1 MKKLS
6 IILIPLTLVM
16 LLSAGCT
23 TATTEMSSPAPETS
37 AIAPSPTP
45 EAPVTSSSPSQEP
58 VTPIP
63 SPIPESPVLPSPPKQ
78 EPSVT
83 ASPPTQKATLTS
95 DLSLGTGMLEVYVTD
110 PPPPE
115 MDEIWVDIKNLEVH
129 KTGGNWT
136 SIAVDTEP
144 FDLRAIENIQQ
155 FLASQI
161 VETGKYTQ
169 IRLEV
174 NSVTIAVDGD
184 NYTAEVPSDKI
195 KLVGNF
201 EVTDND
207 TTEITLDFNGEKSV
221 LVTGKGEYIFKP
233 VIKLIVADKGK
244 PEKPGE
250 PEELEVSWSASA
262 NATAEL
268 SDEQARSGNESVHL
282 WTEGIEGTG
291 NEARII
297 IPMPEDTELG
307 DIESI
312 SWWVYAASG
321 YPPHIDITLDC
332 NEDTVVDNEDMLTAE
347 MNLNCVGA
355 PKSIATLAGE
365 ISYNSTWQQ
374 TFELSSGDGFGA
386 ITDNTTFWVTKMGSG
401 DLNAPSGTLEQWKSG
416 IVASDPESEMT
427 TPVISE
433 NTTVV
438 QLEIEVDNWVRQTDA
453 YVDDIEIIIDGV
465 TYTFSF

>member
-1 MKKLS
+1 M
-6 IILIPLTLVM
+6 I
-16 LLSAGCT
+16 
-23 TATTEMSSPAPETS
+23 
-37 AIAPSPTP
+37 
-45 EAPVTSSSPSQEP
+45 
-58 VTPIP
+58 
-63 SPIPESPVLPSPPKQ
+63 
-78 EPSVT
+78 
-83 ASPPTQKATLTS
+83 
-95 DLSLGTGMLEVYVTD
+95 EVYVTD

-136 SIAVDTEP
+136 SVAVDAEP
-144 FDLRAIENIQQ
+144 FDLKAIEGIQQ

-174 NSVTIAVDGD
+174 NSVTIVVGGD
-184 NYTAEVPSDKI
+184 NYTATVPSDKI

-201 EVTDND
+201 NVTDNN

-221 LVTGKGEYIFKP
+221 LVTGKGDYIFKP
-233 VIKLIVADKGK
+233 VIKLLVADKGK
-244 PEKPGE
+244 PITPVE
-250 PEELEVSWSASA
+250 PDELEASWDASD

-268 SDEQARSGNESVHL
+268 SDEQAHSGNKSVRL
-282 WTEGIEGTG
+282 WTEGIEGAG
-291 NEARII
+291 HEARIM

-374 TFELSSGDGFGA
+374 TFELTSGDGFSA
-386 ITDNTTFWVTKMGSG
+386 ITDDTVFWVTKMGSG
-401 DLNAPSGTLEQWKSG
+401 DQNAPSGTLAQWKSG
-416 IVASDPESEMT
+416 IVANDPESEMT

-433 NTTVV
+433 NTTVL

-453 YVDDIEIIIDGV
+453 YMDDIEIIIDGV
-465 TYTFSF
+465 TYTISF

>member
-16 LLSAGCT
+16 LLSAGCIQ
-23 TATTEMSSPAPETS
+23 ASPEISSPAPAPAVT
-37 AIAPSPTP
+37 APSPT
-45 EAPVTSSSPSQEP
+45 SK
-58 VTPIP
+58 
-63 SPIPESPVLPSPPKQ
+63 SPVLPSSPTPK
-78 EPSVT
+78 PSPAT
-83 ASPPTQKATLTS
+83 PSPTVKPILTNE
-95 DLSLGTGMLEVYVTD
+95 LSPGTGMIQVYVTD

-136 SIAVDTEP
+136 SVAIDTEP
-144 FDLRAIENIQQ
+144 FDLKAIEGIQQ

-174 NSVTIAVDGD
+174 NSVTIVVGGD

-201 EVTDND
+201 DVTDNN

-221 LVTGKGEYIFKP
+221 LVTGKGNYIFKP
-233 VIKLIVADKGK
+233 VIKLLVSDKGK
-244 PEKPGE
+244 PAKPVE
-250 PEELEVSWSASA
+250 PIELEASWEASD
-262 NATAEL
+262 NATAE
-268 SDEQARSGNESVHL
+268 SSTQQAHSGNESVHL
-282 WTEGIEGTG
+282 WTEGIETTG
-291 NEARII
+291 NEARIV
-297 IPMPEDTELG
+297 IPMPKKTELG

-332 NEDTVVDNEDMLTAE
+332 NEDTVVDDEDMLTAE

-365 ISYNSTWQQ
+365 ISYNSTWMQ
-374 TFELSSGDGFGA
+374 TFELTSGDGFSA

-401 DLNAPSGTLEQWKSG
+401 DQNAPWGTLGQWKSG
-416 IVASDPESEMT
+416 IVHEDPDTEMT

-465 TYTFSF
+465 TYTISF

>member
-1 MKKLS
+1 M
-6 IILIPLTLVM
+6 I
-16 LLSAGCT
+16 
-23 TATTEMSSPAPETS
+23 
-37 AIAPSPTP
+37 
-45 EAPVTSSSPSQEP
+45 
-58 VTPIP
+58 
-63 SPIPESPVLPSPPKQ
+63 
-78 EPSVT
+78 
-83 ASPPTQKATLTS
+83 
-95 DLSLGTGMLEVYVTD
+95 EVYVTD
-110 PPPPE
+110 PPPPDME
-115 MDEIWVDIKNLEVH
+115 KILVDIKNLEVH

-144 FDLRAIENIQQ
+144 FDLKEIEGIQD

-169 IRLEV
+169 IRFEV
-174 NSVTIAVDGD
+174 NSVTIVAEGD
-184 NYTAEVPSDKI
+184 NHTAKVPSDKI

-201 EVTDND
+201 NVTDNN

-221 LVTGKGEYIFKP
+221 LVTGKGDYIFKP
-233 VIKLIVADKGK
+233 VIKLLVSDKGK
-244 PEKPGE
+244 PIKPVE
-250 PEELEVSWSASA
+250 PDELEASWDASD
-262 NATAEL
+262 NAIAEL
-268 SDEQARSGNESVHL
+268 SDEQAYSGNESVHL
-282 WTEGIEGTG
+282 WTEGIEGAG

-297 IPMPEDTELG
+297 IPMPKKTELG

-312 SWWVYAASG
+312 SWWVYAVSG

-365 ISYNSTWQQ
+365 ISYNSTWLQ
-374 TFELSSGDGFGA
+374 TFELTAGDGFSA

-401 DLNAPSGTLEQWKSG
+401 DLNAPSGTLGEWKSG

-438 QLEIEVDNWVRQTDA
+438 QLEIEVDNWVSQTDA

-465 TYTFSF
+465 TYTISF

>member
-16 LLSAGCT
+16 LLAAGCT
-23 TATTEMSSPAPETS
+23 TATPEMSAPAPGPT
-37 AIAPSPTP
+37 AAAPSPTSEP
-45 EAPVTSSSPSQEP
+45 PVTSTPPAPEPAATAPTPNPESTAKSSSPKPEP
-58 VTPIP
+58 AVKEATPTQK
-63 SPIPESPVLPSPPKQ
+63 PVLPSD
-78 EPSVT
+78 S
-83 ASPPTQKATLTS
+83 
-95 DLSLGTGMLEVYVTD
+95 SLGTGMLAVYVTD

-115 MDEIWVDIKNLEVH
+115 MDKILVDIKNLEVH

-136 SIAVDTEP
+136 SIAVDMEP
-144 FDLRAIENIQQ
+144 FDLKEIEGIQD

-169 IRLEV
+169 IRFEV
-174 NSVTIAVDGD
+174 NSVTIVVGGD
-184 NYTAEVPSDKI
+184 NYTAKVPSDHI
-195 KLVGNF
+195 KLVGGFN
-201 EVTDND
+201 VTDNN

-233 VIKLIVADKGK
+233 VIKLLVSEKGK
-244 PEKPGE
+244 PVE
-250 PEELEVSWSASA
+250 PPEPDELEATLGATA

-268 SDEQARSGNESVHL
+268 SDEQAHSGNESVHL
-282 WTEGIEGTG
+282 WTEGIEGAG
-291 NEARII
+291 HEARIV
-297 IPMPEDTELG
+297 IPMPSGAKLG

-332 NEDTVVDNEDMLTAE
+332 DSDNVVDNEDMLTAE

-355 PKSIATLAGE
+355 PKSIATLTGE
-365 ISYNSTWQQ
+365 ISYNSTWLQ
-374 TFELSSGDGFGA
+374 TFELTSGDGFSA
-386 ITDNTTFWVTKMGSG
+386 ITDDTIFWVTKMGSG
-401 DLNAPSGTLEQWKSG
+401 DLNAPSGTLGQWKSG

-438 QLEIEVDNWVRQTDA
+438 KLEIEVDNWVRQTDA
-453 YVDDIEIIIDGV
+453 YVDDIEIVIDGV
-465 TYTFSF
+465 TYTISF

>member
-23 TATTEMSSPAPETS
+23 LATPEISSPAPKPAVT
-37 AIAPSPTP
+37 APSP
-45 EAPVTSSSPSQEP
+45 ASNSP
-58 VTPIP
+58 
-63 SPIPESPVLPSPPKQ
+63 
-78 EPSVT
+78 VT
-83 ASPPTQKATLTS
+83 ASSPTPKPATAATSPTVKPILTS
-95 DLSLGTGMLEVYVTD
+95 ELSPGTGMINVYVTD

-136 SIAVDTEP
+136 SVAVDTEP
-144 FDLRAIENIQQ
+144 FDLKEIEGIQQ

-174 NSVTIAVDGD
+174 NSVTIVVGGD
-184 NYTAEVPSDKI
+184 NYTAKVPSDKI

-201 EVTDND
+201 DVTDNN

-221 LVTGKGEYIFKP
+221 LVTGKGDYIFKP
-233 VIKLIVADKGK
+233 VIKLLVSDKGK
-244 PEKPGE
+244 PIKPVE
-250 PEELEVSWSASA
+250 PIELETSLGATD
-262 NATAEL
+262 NATAE
-268 SDEQARSGNESVHL
+268 SSTEKAHSGSESVYL
-282 WTEGIEGTG
+282 KTTGTEGTG
-291 NEARII
+291 DEARIV
-297 IPMPEDTELG
+297 IPLPTGTKLG

-332 NEDTVVDNEDMLTAE
+332 NTDNVVDNEDMLTAE

-355 PKSIATLAGE
+355 PKSIAILTGE
-365 ISYNSTWQQ
+365 ISYNTTWLQ
-374 TFELSSGDGFGA
+374 TFELTSGDGFSA

-401 DLNAPSGTLEQWKSG
+401 DLNAPSGTLGQWKSG
-416 IVASDPESEMT
+416 IVASQAFLAEEST
-427 TPVISE
+427 S
-433 NTTVV
+433 
-438 QLEIEVDNWVRQTDA
+438 
-453 YVDDIEIIIDGV
+453 Y
-465 TYTFSF
+465 

>member
-23 TATTEMSSPAPETS
+23 PATPEMSSSTPEPAIT
-37 AIAPSPTP
+37 APTP
-45 EAPVTSSSPSQEP
+45 EPAVTVPPPTSQSPVTSSSPIPKPSP
-58 VTPIP
+58 VAP
-63 SPIPESPVLPSPPKQ
+63 SPI
-78 EPSVT
+78 
-83 ASPPTQKATLTS
+83 QKPILTS

-110 PPPPE
+110 PPPPDV
-115 MDEIWVDIKNLEVH
+115 DEVWVDIKTLEVH

-136 SIAVDTEP
+136 GINVTDAPP
-144 FDLRAIENIQQ
+144 FELIYMADNNIEE

-161 VETGKYTQ
+161 VEVGKYTQ

-174 NSVTIAVDGD
+174 ESVRIVVGGE

-201 EVTDND
+201 NVTENN
-207 TTEITLDFNGEKSV
+207 TTGITLDFNGEKSV
-221 LVTGKGEYIFKP
+221 IETGKGEYIFKP
-233 VIKLIVADKGK
+233 VIKLDVSDKGK
-244 PEKPGE
+244 PIKPVE
-250 PEELEVSWSASA
+250 PDELEASWDASD

-268 SDEQARSGNESVHL
+268 SDDQAHSVNESVRL
-282 WTEGIEGTG
+282 WTEGIEGAG
-291 NEARII
+291 HEARIV
-297 IPMPEDTELG
+297 IPMPKKTKLG

-312 SWWVYAASG
+312 FWWVYAASG

-365 ISYNSTWQQ
+365 INYNSTWLQ
-374 TFELSSGDGFGA
+374 TFELTSGDGFNA

-401 DLNAPSGTLEQWKSG
+401 DLNAPSGTLAQWKSG

-453 YVDDIEIIIDGV
+453 YVDDIEIVIDEV
-465 TYTFSF
+465 IYTISFE